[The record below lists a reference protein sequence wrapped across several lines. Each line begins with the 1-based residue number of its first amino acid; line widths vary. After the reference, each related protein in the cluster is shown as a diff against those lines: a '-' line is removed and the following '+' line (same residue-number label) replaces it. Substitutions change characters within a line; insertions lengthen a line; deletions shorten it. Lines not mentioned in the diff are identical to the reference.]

1 MARLILPIAG
11 AAVGFAFGGGF
22 QGAQLGW
29 SVGSVLGAAFGP
41 KQRSAGP
48 RLDDRRVLGS
58 DYGTVIPYIEGSA
71 RVAGIIAYAS
81 IKRETAT
88 TQSQGKGGGGA
99 EYTSYT
105 YDVDLL
111 IIVSSNIIPGIAQV
125 FMNGDLAY
133 DGAETRE
140 GLWDD
145 IRFYTGDDSQMPDPT
160 YEAAVGTDNA
170 LAYTRRGSV
179 FIQSLKLG
187 TSGQIPNLTFVIGNP
202 GVVDPIDVLL
212 TRFEGATTNDI
223 STYEHGPATITGAVS
238 VNDGAMVINY
248 FPASTLVDAAF
259 VSEDYR
265 AELSV
270 PCLSYEFLFTLNFG
284 GVFATHD
291 LLSISPGFTGQYW
304 TVRTN
309 GNNFFQ
315 FLSFAG
321 GIFAGSSFILSEFP
335 IAGIDCHLAVQIY
348 NDDTISVFFNGIR
361 YKNRVSA
368 GISYSANSS
377 AGLNIGSVSSSL
389 STPGMNATFTG
400 IRIAQTEIYTTAT
413 YDPPAT
419 LESLD
424 GMNPGTLVT
433 EPVQDVV
440 SRLMT
445 RAGYAATEYDASDLA
460 SVTRPVRSLV
470 VSQISTTATIIEI
483 LAAAYFIEYYCTDKV
498 YFTVRGGV
506 AAATIPYD
514 SLRVDTSRESEVEPF
529 PLVNGNELEI
539 PARIFLSYANTLNDF
554 QRGMEPSDRAISSQ
568 RSDNQ
573 IELPIGLEPDEAKA
587 VATSMLL
594 DQVAELPRATISL
607 GIEYSALRPTNVI
620 NVTAKDGN
628 VYRMRIVSRKDTGG
642 VFTLELVGDDS
653 TVFIPVGGT
662 DNNYVP
668 QVIQT
673 IAATEWVLID
683 GPIGQDQDDTPG
695 YYVAAKPGDGDLWP
709 GAVVV
714 ESFDGANY
722 SQSAVINN
730 KAVFG
735 VCTSTLPDF
744 TDGFVFDEISTLTV
758 DVMSGELSSSTR
770 SALLD
775 DQTVNAAAIGSYE
788 NGWEYVQFRTA
799 TMTAPGLY
807 TLTGFMRGRKGSEQ
821 FTGTH
826 AAADYFVL
834 LDAATLRRTTAINS
848 EIGLARDVKVVT
860 TNLALASVTAQDFTN
875 TGVGLKPYAPANPTA
890 LKSGSDLSITAQRR
904 TRLTARY
911 GGIPGTSVP
920 LGEATEAYRIR
931 VYDGATLVRTIN
943 TTSLP
948 YTYASADITA
958 DGFASSDTI
967 TFTMSQVSQS
977 VGDGFLSTFT
987 GIAP

>member
-1 MARLILPIAG
+1 MARLILPVAG
-11 AAVGFAFGGGF
+11 AAIGFAFGGGF

-29 SVGSVLGAAFGP
+29 SIGSVLGASFGP

-81 IKRETAT
+81 MKRETAT

-125 FMNGDLAY
+125 FMNGDLVY

-187 TSGQIPNLTFVIGNP
+187 TSGQIPNLTFVIGEP
-202 GVVDPIDVLL
+202 GVNNEFTYLL
-212 TRFEGATTNDI
+212 SLFEGGSTADVSTYAHGSATTAGTVTVTDGNLQLDYSASLTATAQFYNADYASI
-223 STYEHGPATITGAVS
+223 STVECTTYEWLFVPTGPVGQNAASPIVILLPGSNSWTVSFTGFKFLEIIPGTGGTGAASYYTSNPTSINGVS
-238 VNDGAMVINY
+238 
-248 FPASTLVDAAF
+248 
-259 VSEDYR
+259 
-265 AELSV
+265 
-270 PCLSYEFLFTLNFG
+270 
-284 GVFATHD
+284 
-291 LLSISPGFTGQYW
+291 
-304 TVRTN
+304 
-309 GNNFFQ
+309 
-315 FLSFAG
+315 
-321 GIFAGSSFILSEFP
+321 
-335 IAGIDCHLAVQIY
+335 CHLAFQIY
-348 NDDTISVFFNGIR
+348 NDGTVSIFFNGNRI
-361 YKNRVSA
+361 KNRVVSNVSYPPAGTIGFQLGGNRSGLLDATTIDFSA
-368 GISYSANSS
+368 VRISRYE
-377 AGLNIGSVSSSL
+377 V
-389 STPGMNATFTG
+389 
-400 IRIAQTEIYTTAT
+400 YTTST
-413 YDPPAT
+413 YTQPTT
-419 LESLD
+419 LGLISEVAPGSLTTAPLD
-424 GMNPGTLVT
+424 DVVYRLMLRSGYGAGEFDVT
-433 EPVQDVV
+433 E
-440 SRLMT
+440 L
-445 RAGYAATEYDASDLA
+445 AA
-460 SVTRPVRSLV
+460 VTRPVRSLV

-506 AAATIPYD
+506 AVATIPYD

-662 DNNYVP
+662 DNNYVA

-722 SQSAVINN
+722 SQSAVINS

-758 DVMSGELSSSTR
+758 DVGSGELSSSTR
-770 SALLD
+770 TALLD
-775 DQTVNAAAIGSYE
+775 DQTVNAAAIGSYD

-807 TLTGFMRGRKGSEQ
+807 TLTGFLRGRKGSEQ